1 MSQFFASTT
10 LEALAQQAA
19 ALPFKPFGEY
29 CAATETFE
37 FFAAN
42 DSFYAQSIDDL
53 VTVYYS
59 QATDAVVG
67 IRLKKAKIFF
77 QRFLKNAPG
86 FKSEIR
92 DHRIKV
98 EHLFT
103 AKIWAE
109 GETPPDAR
117 VLTYRQLRD
126 VAQAN
131 NVEAD
136 IGDLVDA
143 AST

>member
-1 MSQFFASTT
+1 MSQFFAPATI
-10 LEALAQQAA
+10 EALSQQAA
-19 ALPFKPFGEY
+19 AIPFKPFGEY
-29 CAATETFE
+29 SAATESFE
-37 FFAAN
+37 FFATN

-59 QATDAVVG
+59 HASDAVVG
-67 IRLKKAKIFF
+67 IRLKKARTFF
-77 QRFLKNAPG
+77 QNFLKNAPG

-109 GETPPDAR
+109 GENPQDAR

-136 IGDLVDA
+136 IGDLVDVE
-143 AST
+143 S